1 MLGNSKKGRINLVFI
16 SCSKLLIKN
25 KKLKNRISSKKLQH
39 EVAKSHKKEINDD
52 NIISNSF
59 KKGIRT

>member
-1 MLGNSKKGRINLVFI
+1 MSKVT
-16 SCSKLLIKN
+16 IKN

-52 NIISNSF
+52 NYNAKYFLENNNKNSYNCH
-59 KKGIRT
+59 

>member
-1 MLGNSKKGRINLVFI
+1 MSKVT
-16 SCSKLLIKN
+16 IKN

>member
-1 MLGNSKKGRINLVFI
+1 MSKVT
-16 SCSKLLIKN
+16 IKN

-39 EVAKSHKKEINDD
+39 EVAKSQKKEINDD

-59 KKGIRT
+59 KKGMRT